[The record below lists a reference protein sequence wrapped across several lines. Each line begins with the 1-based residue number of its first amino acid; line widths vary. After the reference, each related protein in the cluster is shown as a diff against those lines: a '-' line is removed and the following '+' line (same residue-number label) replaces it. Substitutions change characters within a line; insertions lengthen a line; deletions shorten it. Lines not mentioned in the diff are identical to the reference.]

1 MTVVITPD
9 SSGPLVGVSDLV
21 SECARSIKLLVTVN
35 GANVVLARSDPDG
48 DSLTLRGTVDTSG
61 TLLNLRYNVNGSVSG
76 KCETD
81 QGSRTLGE
89 AL

>member
-1 MTVVITPD
+1 MEPFTMTVVITPD

-61 TLLNLRYNVNGSVSG
+61 SVSG